1 MRHRQPRSP
10 PRPPRIS
17 RHWNRPVPRNALP
30 RTEESRRVTRA
41 TPVRPRRHALVSTQP
56 SVRRGRVHVRGLRIS
71 ADGTRRA
78 AIPPQPPE
86 TSRTERLF
94 RVRILAWPC
103 RTTCPVSIVDARPGE
118 GHRDR
123 SSRRVPIRSANGPA
137 ARRVPIFCFRR
148 RESARPVRRAPYDPD
163 IHGPRHARAVASR
176 WIQSPRDVRGHECE
190 KRIPARV
197 AEHVSHH
204 GGRARE
210 VNLKYVPAGCAAS
223 SEEMMARLHAHRK
236 GKSGSTRPFLKAN
249 PEWVAMEKADIE
261 ETIFRLHQEGLSA
274 AAIGVRLR
282 DGFGVPSV
290 RLATGRSLLEI
301 LRSKGAKFALP
312 EDLAGLIRGAAG
324 LVDRV
329 SRVRVFCHYD
339 PDGTTS
345 ASILTRALMRRGKR
359 IHATMAHALDRSS
372 AARLNEETN
381 ELLIVSDMGSA
392 QLDLLEGLS
401 YPVIVLDHHK
411 PIRDSDKVAHVN
423 PHFEGVDG
431 AREMCGA
438 TTTWLFTLVLD
449 EANWDL

>member
-17 RHWNRPVPRNALP
+17 HHWNRPVPRNALP

-41 TPVRPRRHALVSTQP
+41 TPVRPRRHAFVSTQP

-103 RTTCPVSIVDARPGE
+103 RTTCPVSIVDPRPGE

-137 ARRVPIFCFRR
+137 ARRVPILCFRR

-176 WIQSPRDVRGHECE
+176 WIRSPRNLRRDECE
-190 KRIPARV
+190 KRIPARH
-197 AEHVSHH
+197 AEDVSHH
-204 GGRARE
+204 GGRVRE
-210 VNLKYVPAGCAAS
+210 VNLKYVPAVCAAS

-312 EDLAGLIRGAAG
+312 EDLAGLIRRAASLQTHLKEHGKDLSNKRG
-324 LVDRV
+324 LQLIESKIRRLSRYYKDRGIIPAEWEY
-329 SRVRVFCHYD
+329 SLKL
-339 PDGTTS
+339 
-345 ASILTRALMRRGKR
+345 A
-359 IHATMAHALDRSS
+359 
-372 AARLNEETN
+372 
-381 ELLIVSDMGSA
+381 ELQV
-392 QLDLLEGLS
+392 
-401 YPVIVLDHHK
+401 K
-411 PIRDSDKVAHVN
+411 
-423 PHFEGVDG
+423 
-431 AREMCGA
+431 
-438 TTTWLFTLVLD
+438 
-449 EANWDL
+449 